1 MTSTT
6 TATTSISPADQY
18 RADIDTATRAAAAYT
33 AGEELLLTDEAYD
46 ALLERIAAYETVNPG
61 EAIEHGLFT
70 AVSDGASAGGD
81 VEHSSPMLSLD
92 KVTDFAELGAFLDQ
106 VVASGGTGDLV
117 TLEPKLDGIAVAVR
131 YEHGRR
137 IQVITRGDGIT
148 GEDLSAQF
156 SSERLSIAGMPADI
170 NADVT
175 FEVRGEIVMST
186 EQFQRSNTNRVAAGK
201 PAFANPRNA
210 TAGSVRAATRDYDVE
225 LTFIAHEVPDEAPRD
240 LFDSA
245 LEFLWTGVSLHRSF
259 LDQQHSTLAD
269 LRAAIDAFGD
279 YRKDDDYPYPTDGVV
294 IKAIGSDVRAKLGTG
309 SRAPK
314 WAKAYKYTAERGVTT
329 LESITMAVGRTGNIS
344 FTANLTPTLVDGSV
358 VSRATLHNY
367 DFIRDND
374 LRIGDTVEVYK
385 AGDIIPRVVKSF
397 PELRQGEVAPYEPE
411 RVCPISGEP
420 LDTTGKI
427 WRSTSPEAS
436 VGSLIQY
443 AASRDVLD
451 IDGLGQE
458 VATALVEAGYVSDLA
473 DLFALTRADLRD
485 LPIGNGRLGELRA
498 TGIAEQ
504 IEQAK
509 TQPLAR
515 IITALG
521 IRKSGRTFGRRLAA
535 HFRSFPALLA
545 AAPEDFLA
553 VEGVGEERARLF
565 HEGFQARAAV
575 IARLGELGV
584 TSAVEEAADDSADAP
599 AKRLEGMKVVVTG
612 AMTGPLAGLNRTE
625 MNELIETAGGAS
637 SSSVSKATSLL
648 VCGEEGSSKFKKAT
662 DLGIRIVTPEE
673 FAEMVGRS

>member
-18 RADIDTATRAAAAYT
+18 RADIETATNAAAAYA
-33 AGEELLLTDEAYD
+33 AGEEELITDDAYD
-46 ALLERIAAYETVNPG
+46 ALLERIAAFETAHPDQ
-61 EAIEHGLFT
+61 ISEHGLFT
-70 AVSDGASAGGD
+70 AVSDGASSGGD
-81 VEHSSPMLSLD
+81 IKHSSPMLSLE
-92 KVTDFAELGAFLDQ
+92 KATGFAELGAFLEQ
-106 VVASGGTGDLV
+106 VVAAGGTGDLV

-137 IQVITRGDGIT
+137 VQIITRGDGVI

-186 EQFQRSNTNRVAAGK
+186 EQFQRSNANRVAAGK

-225 LTFIAHEVPDEAPRD
+225 LTFVAHSVPEGAP
-240 LFDSA
+240 LLTFTSA
-245 LEFLWTGVSLHRSF
+245 SDFLTVGTMVEQDRARFHFGIESLR
-259 LDQQHSTLAD
+259 T
-269 LRAAIDAFGD
+269 AIDAFGE
-279 YRKDDDYPYPTDGVV
+279 YRKSDDYPFPTDGVV
-294 IKAIGSDVRAKLGTG
+294 INAIGSEVRARLGTG

-329 LESITMAVGRTGNIS
+329 LESIAMAVGRTGNIS

-358 VSRATLHNY
+358 VSRATLHNF
-367 DFIRDND
+367 DFIQDND

-397 PELRQGEVAPYEPE
+397 PELRQGEVAPYEPD

-420 LDTTGKI
+420 LDTSGKI

-458 VATALVEAGYVSDLA
+458 VATALVEARYVSDLA
-473 DLFALTRADLRD
+473 DLFALNRADLRE

-498 TGIAEQ
+498 AGIAEQ
-504 IEQAK
+504 IDQAK
-509 TQPLAR
+509 SQPLAR
-515 IITALG
+515 VITALG

-535 HFRSFPALLA
+535 HFRNFDALLT

-553 VEGVGEERARLF
+553 IEGVGDERARLF

-584 TSAVEEAADDSADAP
+584 TTKVEETVDDAEAWAN
-599 AKRLEGMKVVVTG
+599 AKPLDGMKVVVTG
-612 AMTGPLAGLNRTE
+612 AMTGPLDGLNRTE
-625 MNELIETAGGAS
+625 MNELIEAAGGAS

-648 VCGEEGSSKFKKAT
+648 VRGEDGSSKFTKAT
-662 DLGIRIVTPEE
+662 ALGIRIVTPEE

>member
-6 TATTSISPADQY
+6 TAATSISPVDQY

-46 ALLERIAAYETVNPG
+46 ALLKRIAAFETANPD
-61 EAIEHGLFT
+61 EAIEHELFT

-92 KVTDFAELGAFLDQ
+92 KVTDFAELEAFLGQITD
-106 VVASGGTGDLV
+106 AGGTGELAI
-117 TLEPKLDGIAVAVR
+117 LEPKLDGIAVAVR

-137 IQVITRGDGIT
+137 IQVITRGDGVT

-156 SSERLSIAGMPADI
+156 SSERLSVTGMPADLVD
-170 NADVT
+170 DVT
-175 FEVRGEIVMST
+175 FEIRGEIVMSAV
-186 EQFQRSNTNRVAAGK
+186 QFERSNANRVAAGK

-225 LTFIAHEVPDEAPRD
+225 LTFIAHEVPALAPGAAFLAAGDFLSRGTTLEQHEARYH
-240 LFDSA
+240 LGA
-245 LEFLWTGVSLHRSF
+245 ESLRM
-259 LDQQHSTLAD
+259 
-269 LRAAIDAFGD
+269 AIDAFGE
-279 YRKDDDYPYPTDGVV
+279 YRKLSDYPYPTDGVV
-294 IKAIGSDVRAKLGTG
+294 IKAASSVARETLGTG

-367 DFIRDND
+367 DFIQDND

-397 PELRQGEVAPYEPE
+397 PELRQGDVAPYEPD

-420 LDTTGKI
+420 LDTSGKI

-458 VATALVEAGYVSDLA
+458 VATALVDAGYVSDLA
-473 DLFALTRADLRD
+473 DLFALTLADLRD
-485 LPIGNGRLGELRA
+485 LPIGNGRLGETRA
-498 TGIAEQ
+498 AGIAEQ

-515 IITALG
+515 VITALG

-535 HFRSFPALLA
+535 HFRSFDTLLT

-584 TSAVEEAADDSADAP
+584 TSAVEETADDFESGAN
-599 AKRLEGMKVVVTG
+599 AKPLDGMKVVVTG

-625 MNELIETAGGAS
+625 MNELIEAAGGAS
-637 SSSVSKATSLL
+637 SSSASKATSLL

-662 DLGIRIVTPEE
+662 ALGIRIVTPEE
-673 FAEMVGRS
+673 FAEMIGRG

>member
-148 GEDLSAQF
+148 GEDLSTQF

-175 FEVRGEIVMST
+175 FEIRGEIVMST
-186 EQFQRSNTNRVAAGK
+186 DQFQRSNANRIAAGK

-225 LTFIAHEVPDEAPRD
+225 LTFIAHEVPAGAPVFEFTPVWR
-240 LFDSA
+240 L
-245 LEFLWTGVSLHRSF
+245 LEWPSLPMTGDVHHSEMETL
-259 LDQQHSTLAD
+259 QQ
-269 LRAAIDAFGD
+269 AIDAFGER
-279 YRKDDDYPYPTDGVV
+279 RKDDDYPLPTDGVV
-294 IKAIGSDVRAKLGTG
+294 IKAIGSEVREKLGTG

-358 VSRATLHNY
+358 VSRATLHNF
-367 DFIRDND
+367 DFIQDND

-397 PELRQGEVAPYEPE
+397 PELRQGESEPYNPD

-420 LDTTGKI
+420 LDTSGKI

-458 VATALVEAGYVSDLA
+458 VATALVEAGCVSDLA
-473 DLFALTRADLRD
+473 DLFALTQTDLRD

-498 TGIAEQ
+498 VSIAEQ

-509 TQPLAR
+509 AQPLAR

-535 HFRSFPALLA
+535 HFRSFDALLA

-565 HEGFQARAAV
+565 HDGIQARAAV

-584 TSAVEEAADDSADAP
+584 TTAVKETADAAEAGAN
-599 AKRLEGMKVVVTG
+599 AKPLDGMKVVVTG

-625 MNELIETAGGAS
+625 MNELIEAAGGAS

-673 FAEMVGRS
+673 FAEMIGRS